1 MLGMISA
8 SVCSDM
14 CIMGVI
20 CISIAMIVVKVG
32 EMHDFIYY
40 AFQSRIHITSTGKA
54 KISICVLPE

>member
-40 AFQSRIHITSTGKA
+40 AFQSRIQ
-54 KISICVLPE
+54 